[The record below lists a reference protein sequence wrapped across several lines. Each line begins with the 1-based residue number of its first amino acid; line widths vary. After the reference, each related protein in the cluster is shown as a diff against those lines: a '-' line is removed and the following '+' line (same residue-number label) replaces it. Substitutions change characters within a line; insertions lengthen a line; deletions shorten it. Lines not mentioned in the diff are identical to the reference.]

1 MQLHELKPIHKKKA
15 KKRVGRG
22 GKRGT
27 YSGRGLKGQSS
38 RAGRKMQPIIRNLIK
53 RYHKKRGYRVSSMLE
68 KPAVVNL
75 SALEK
80 VFTAGEKINPMIL
93 VEKGLV
99 EKRGKDIPKVKI
111 LSQGELTKK
120 IVIESCLVSAKARE
134 KIEKAGGKIV

>member
-1 MQLHELKPIHKKKA
+1 
-15 KKRVGRG
+15 
-22 GKRGT
+22 
-27 YSGRGLKGQSS
+27 
-38 RAGRKMQPIIRNLIK
+38 MQPIIRNLIK

>member
-1 MQLHELKPIHKKKA
+1 
-15 KKRVGRG
+15 
-22 GKRGT
+22 
-27 YSGRGLKGQSS
+27 
-38 RAGRKMQPIIRNLIK
+38 MQPIIRNLIK

-75 SALEK
+75 SSLEK
-80 VFTAGEKINPMIL
+80 VFTGGEKINPMIL

-99 EKRGKDIPKVKI
+99 EKRGNAIPKVKI

-120 IVIESCLVSAKARE
+120 IVIENCSVSAKSRE

>member
-53 RYHKKRGYRVSSMLE
+53 RYHKKRGYRVSSLLE
-68 KPAVVNL
+68 KPAVINL

-80 VFTAGEKINPMIL
+80 VFTAGEKIDPMIL
-93 VEKGLV
+93 IEKGLV
-99 EKRGKDIPKVKI
+99 EKRGKDVPKVKI

-120 IVIESCLVSAKARE
+120 IVIENCLVSVKARE